1 VAASLTAPA
10 NYALLRTSARAF
22 GARSGR
28 RVLRWLSLCVTK
40 QKGQIRNETPVR
52 QITAFGLAIVDR
64 R

>member
-1 VAASLTAPA
+1 M
-10 NYALLRTSARAF
+10 R
-22 GARSGR
+22 RSGR
-28 RVLRWLSLCVTK
+28 REARRRWALRWLSLCVTK